1 VSSFRH
7 SCAKLTRELR
17 HRVGNILHIA
27 SALFDQSVKNHQSL
41 NEVQATYK
49 RQLQALA
56 SAQRLIFDASEH
68 PITLGELIAQVVAP
82 YGQSR
87 FNLDSESIF
96 VSEKSV
102 VPIAL
107 VLNELA
113 TNAVKYGSLSQR
125 DGKVD
130 IHCQGNGDKV
140 QIKWVEQGGPQVTQD
155 QRKGFGRQL
164 LERTIAGQLGGTLS
178 IEFPT
183 SGIVARITLAASRI

>member
-1 VSSFRH
+1 
-7 SCAKLTRELR
+7 
-17 HRVGNILHIA
+17 
-27 SALFDQSVKNHQSL
+27 
-41 NEVQATYK
+41 
-49 RQLQALA
+49 
-56 SAQRLIFDASEH
+56 
-68 PITLGELIAQVVAP
+68 LIAQVVAP

-164 LERTIAGQLGGTLS
+164 LERTIAGQRAEL
-178 IEFPT
+178 
-183 SGIVARITLAASRI
+183 